1 MSLNT
6 KRKENYSKWYNE
18 LIVKADLAEIS
29 GVRGCMIMKPYGFSI
44 WEKMQEIIDI
54 MLKDT
59 GHNNVYF
66 PLFIPKSYF
75 SKEANYVDGFAKEC
89 AIVTHY
95 RLKTP
100 SKGIIILDPKAK
112 LEEELVIRPT
122 SEPIIWDSYK
132 RWIQSYRDLPILL
145 NQWANVVR
153 WEMRPRLFLRTTEFL
168 WQEGHTAHDSRNKAI
183 SETEKMLEIYTELS
197 EKFLAIPVVKGFKS
211 PMERFAGA
219 KQTYCI
225 EAMMQDGKS
234 LQVCTSHFLGQNF
247 SRAFDVK
254 FIDQFG
260 TQNYVWA
267 TSWGSSTRLMGA
279 IIMTHSDDHGLIL
292 PPKIAPIQLVI
303 IPIFRNK
310 IQLDAIEKVVFP
322 IKRSLE
328 KQGIS
333 VKYDKRERQN
343 HNWGWKLNEYEV
355 KGIPL
360 RIVLGQKEIKNKEVE
375 LFRRDTMEKKIL
387 PQEGLVNSISKLLED
402 IQKNLLQK
410 ALRRRNYLTTEVDN
424 YDDFKEILN
433 KKGGFLSAF
442 WDGSIETEEQIKKET
457 SATIRCIPFNG
468 IPEKGKCIYSGHTS
482 FQRVFFAKS
491 Y

>member
-1 MSLNT
+1 MPLST

-18 LIVKADLAEIS
+18 LVVKADLAEIS
-29 GVRGCMIMKPYGFSI
+29 GVRGCMIVKPYGFSI
-44 WEKMQEIIDI
+44 WEKMQEILDK
-54 MLKDT
+54 MFKNT
-59 GHNNVYF
+59 GHKNVYF

-75 SKEANYVDGFAKEC
+75 SKESNYIDGFSKEC

-95 RLKTP
+95 RLKK
-100 SKGIIILDPKAK
+100 SEKEGIRVDPQSK
-112 LEEELVIRPT
+112 LEEELIVRPT
-122 SEPIIWDSYK
+122 SEPIVWESYR

-153 WEMRPRLFLRTTEFL
+153 WEMRTRLFLRTSEFL
-168 WQEGHTAHDSRNKAI
+168 WQEGHTAHDSRSEAI
-183 SETEKMLEIYTELS
+183 TETEKMIEIYTAFS
-197 EKFLAIPVVKGFKS
+197 EKFMAIPVIQGYKT
-211 PMERFAGA
+211 PLERFVGA

-234 LQVCTSHFLGQNF
+234 LQVGTSHFLGQNL
-247 SRAFDVK
+247 SKALDVK
-254 FIDQFG
+254 FTDNFG
-260 TQNYVWA
+260 NTDYVWA
-267 TSWGSSTRLMGA
+267 TSWGTSTRLLGA
-279 IIMTHSDDHGLIL
+279 MIMTHSDDHGLIL

-303 IPIFRNK
+303 IPAYINK
-310 IQLDAIEKVVFP
+310 MQLDTIEKVVLP

-333 VKYDKRERQN
+333 VKYDNRERY
-343 HNWGWKLNEYEV
+343 NWGWKLNEYEV

-360 RIVLGQKEIKNKEVE
+360 RIVVGQKEIENREVE
-375 LFRRDTMEKKIL
+375 LFRRDTMEKKML
-387 PQEGLVNSISKLLED
+387 PQKGIVNSISELLEE
-402 IQKNLLQK
+402 IQKNMLQK
-410 ALRRRNYLTTEVDN
+410 ALIQRNYLITEVDN

-442 WDGSIETEEQIKKET
+442 WDGSVETEEKIKKET
-457 SATIRCIPFNG
+457 TASIRCIPFNSLT
-468 IPEKGKCIYSGHTS
+468 EKGLCIYSGKPS